1 MRCEPSSGS
10 GRRRHLGSR
19 RDQRAVGIAAGQFQ
33 HLRARGRKHDGHAVG
48 RVRQAP
54 RWIQRSGLEWLY
66 RLISEPRRLAR
77 RYLVNNPL
85 FVWRISGQI
94 FGWKKYPLEA
104 GDSLE
109 KVTPLKDF

>member
-1 MRCEPSSGS
+1 MAEYLPKLATTLMFG
-10 GRRRHLGSR
+10 
-19 RDQRAVGIAAGQFQ
+19 VGAAFDF
-33 HLRARGRKHDGHAVG
+33 HSG

-94 FGWKKYPLEA
+94 FGWKKYPLEV